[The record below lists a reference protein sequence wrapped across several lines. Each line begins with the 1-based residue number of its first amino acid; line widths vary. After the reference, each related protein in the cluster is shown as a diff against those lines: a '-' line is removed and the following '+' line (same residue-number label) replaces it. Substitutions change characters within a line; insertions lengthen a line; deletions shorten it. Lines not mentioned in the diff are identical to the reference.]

1 MSLGI
6 SGDREDRLREVPW
19 AALGPLEEM
28 VYGHATTAIDFGAL
42 FQLEQVLWIKLGE
55 LAETDQLGAFPSDF
69 VHELADELIARA
81 LREAPRDPRR
91 VADMGMDDTECE
103 LCRLLADDAQ
113 SVAMA

>member
-1 MSLGI
+1 MTG
-6 SGDREDRLREVPW
+6 GREERLRDVPW
-19 AALGPLEEM
+19 DALAPLEEM

-55 LAETDQLGAFPSDF
+55 LADSDQLGDFPSDF

-91 VADMGMDDTECE
+91 FAQVDEDDTECE
-103 LCRLLADDAQ
+103 LCRLLAEDGQDIAV
-113 SVAMA
+113 S